1 MEKEFNDLVAHLSA
15 AASNNLAS
23 VIVHGSA
30 ITMPAN
36 AVKTDYQ
43 VLIVTHKLT
52 AGDLDLMR
60 VVIQGWTAAG
70 YSMPTFFTVKEL
82 AESLDV
88 YPVEFSHMKRAYQV
102 RFGQDLLKD
111 KEISKAHL
119 RWQTE
124 HELRGK
130 LLRLR
135 SLYLPASKSS
145 GDLTRLMTDSI
156 VTFVRFLRSI
166 LEMLGETPPLDRL
179 ATVKRLGERLQ
190 IDATPL
196 VSVLEL
202 REKPKRL
209 PDSEAKQLF
218 ERFHECL
225 TQTIECV
232 NNI

>member
-1 MEKEFNDLVAHLSA
+1 V
-15 AASNNLAS
+15 NNLAA

-30 ITMPAN
+30 ITMPAH
-36 AVKTDYQ
+36 AEKADYQ
-43 VLIVTHKLT
+43 VLIVTHRLST
-52 AGDLDLMR
+52 DDLNSMR
-60 VVIQGWTAAG
+60 PVIQEWTAAG

-135 SLYLPASKSS
+135 SLYLPASSS
-145 GDLTRLMTDSI
+145 AGDLTRLMTDSV

-166 LEMLGETPPLDRL
+166 IEILGEIPPLDRM
-179 ATVKRLGERLQ
+179 ATVQRLGERLK
-190 IDATPL
+190 IDTTAL
-196 VSVLEL
+196 ASVLEL
-202 REKPKRL
+202 RETRKRL
-209 PDSEAKQLF
+209 KDPEAQELF
-218 ERFHECL
+218 KRFHECL
-225 TQTIECV
+225 AQTVECV

>member
-1 MEKEFNDLVAHLSA
+1 MEKDINDLVAQLSA
-15 AASNNLAS
+15 LLSNNLAA

-30 ITMPAN
+30 ITMPGN
-36 AVKTDYQ
+36 TTKSDFQ
-43 VLIVTHKLT
+43 VLVVTHQLT
-52 AGDLDLMR
+52 ASDLDLMR
-60 VVIQGWTAAG
+60 SVVQQWTAGG

-82 AESLDV
+82 SESLDV

-111 KEISKAHL
+111 KEISKTHL

-135 SLYLPASKSS
+135 SLYLPAAKSS
-145 GDLTRLMTDSI
+145 SDLTRLMTDSV

-166 LEMLGETPPLDRL
+166 LEMLGETPPLDRM
-179 ATVKRLGERLQ
+179 ATVKRLGERLK

-196 VSVLEL
+196 VSILEL

-209 PDSEAKQLF
+209 AVSEAQDLF
-218 ERFHECL
+218 KRFHECL